1 MNFLYSDNA
10 IYKGLAFLRITIGF
24 MFVMFGFG
32 KLMGGIA
39 GLSGWLG
46 KLNFPFPMLLAYLAA
61 MTELIGGIMLI
72 LGFLTRFSAVSL
84 AFTMFMAI
92 IVHIMDGHEFRKFS
106 PALTQLLIMI
116 SIIIMGSS
124 RYSLD
129 YKLFSKNKF

>member
-10 IYKGLAFLRITIGF
+10 IYKGLAFLRISIGSV
-24 MFVMFGFG
+24 FVIFGFG
-32 KLMGGIA
+32 KIMGGIP
-39 GLSGWLG
+39 GLSQWLG

-72 LGFLTRFSAVSL
+72 LGLFTRFSAVSL
-84 AFTMFMAI
+84 AFTMMMAI
-92 IVHIMDGHEFRKFS
+92 IVHIMDGDGFRSFS
-106 PALTQLLIMI
+106 HALTQFLIMI

-129 YKLFSKNKF
+129 YKLFSK